1 MANFSFDE
9 PERPTAAYLV
19 VIRFVGD
26 TDKELRARISSS
38 GPAVK
43 ATIERI
49 SAGRCQLAFA
59 SGDGCTF
66 GWLAQA
72 PISAHD
78 IMRELQGNAGPK
90 HGTAPTLTDDNVLIV
105 ELGPD
110 FSGYGLSR
118 AWTWLQRHA
127 PK

>member
-9 PERPTAAYLV
+9 PERPTKAFLV
-19 VIRFVGD
+19 VIRFAGD
-26 TDKELRARISSS
+26 TDRELRARISSS

-49 SAGRCQLAFA
+49 GAGSCQLAFT
-59 SGDGCTF
+59 SGDGSTF
-66 GWLAQA
+66 GWLVQA
-72 PISAHD
+72 SHSAHD
-78 IMRELQGNAGPK
+78 ILRELQGNAGPK

-105 ELGPD
+105 EIGPD

-118 AWTWLQRHA
+118 AWTWLQRHP